1 MNAPNYFNE
10 ISGFHF
16 NYVIIWLHDL
26 KQIVFYVTVSFTLTF
41 VFFKD
46 CFYSASKILQQ
57 KMGFIPQA

>member
-16 NYVIIWLHDL
+16 NYVIIWLRDL

-41 VFFKD
+41 VFF
-46 CFYSASKILQQ
+46 
-57 KMGFIPQA
+57 